1 MFTHRNLEVLDHLHF
16 GTRDADWGLYTTS
29 FSEINNYLLCLGE
42 RWWSWHHF
50 TTPSISNIYSVS
62 SLFEA
67 HLTLMVSSAIL
78 HSMGWYP
85 KMCSIFSGG
94 GGWICWWIRRFHFF
108 NYQLYLLNIPWQ
120 VMGWWLYSC
129 NVWFCFQPPSFLV
142 GPCRGFIELVGLLT
156 CTSTPPCIWY
166 SYYGRNISVCSHL
179 SFATFHNKSNQI
191 DGNARERIGYRNT
204 EKIRR
209 FKMGLVGLP
218 LWEPAWNWWTEWPF

>member
-1 MFTHRNLEVLDHLHF
+1 MVKTPFYNP
-16 GTRDADWGLYTTS
+16 LYLQH
-29 FSEINNYLLCLGE
+29 LLCLVII
-42 RWWSWHHF
+42 RD
-50 TTPSISNIYSVS
+50 PSHSDGAICNFALNGLVS
-62 SLFEA
+62 KNVF
-67 HLTLMVSSAIL
+67 IIFW
-78 HSMGWYP
+78 GW
-85 KMCSIFSGG
+85 GV
-94 GGWICWWIRRFHFF
+94 CWWIRRSHFF

-166 SYYGRNISVCSHL
+166 SYYGKNISVCSHL

-209 FKMGLVGLP
+209 FKMGLIGL
-218 LWEPAWNWWTEWPF
+218 LRWEPAWNWWTEWPF